1 MASVKLILNVIKSYT
16 NNNIRQQMQCYSQN
30 KPARL
35 VLTTPHTAVYG
46 RMLNERSAAMRGK
59 RRESCAPL
67 RSNLMKIAILSL
79 SKGRPPEALATI
91 PSEYARRHFNYLSE
105 GSQSIAKA

>member
-1 MASVKLILNVIKSYT
+1 
-16 NNNIRQQMQCYSQN
+16 
-30 KPARL
+30 
-35 VLTTPHTAVYG
+35 
-46 RMLNERSAAMRGK
+46 MRGK

-91 PSEYARRHFNYLSE
+91 PSEYARRHFNYAHLRCHVVV
-105 GSQSIAKA
+105 IAQLWLVAVGCSPGALPD